1 MTRAPLRNVAL
12 GRNAGHT
19 RPPPAKPVALQRY
32 LLRSRIARRRVRK
45 LRLGGVAKRR
55 YLKAAAE
62 QEAWMHSMHAKCA
75 IAVPLVIPFAS
86 RRTSA

>member
-1 MTRAPLRNVAL
+1 LPLNRRAIA
-12 GRNAGHT
+12 GRQTAAW
-19 RPPPAKPVALQRY
+19 PQPAKPVALQRY
-32 LLRSRIARRRVRK
+32 LLRSRLARRRVHK
-45 LRLGGVAKRR
+45 LCLGGVAKRR

-62 QEAWMHSMHAKCA
+62 QDAWMHSMHEKCA

>member
-1 MTRAPLRNVAL
+1 VAL

-19 RPPPAKPVALQRY
+19 RPQPAKPVALQRY
-32 LLRSRIARRRVRK
+32 LLGSRIARRRVRK
-45 LRLGGVAKRR
+45 LRLGVAKRR

-62 QEAWMHSMHAKCA
+62 QDAWMQSMHEKCA
-75 IAVPLVIPFAS
+75 IAVPFVIPFAS